1 MNIIDIV
8 VLIGAAMLGGFLG
21 VSLQGR
27 ITKDVKVVLAFT
39 GAYLFALA
47 VLHLMPE
54 IYFHLAEEAGIYILA
69 GFLLQ
74 LVLEYFSK
82 GVEHGH
88 IHHSDKV
95 RGLFPWGI
103 YISLVLHSL
112 IEGLPLAGGDI
123 AGLHDHAHGGHG
135 HAHDHNHSHGNA
147 LLIGIAIHKI
157 PEALALAA
165 LLYYYYE
172 SKVKTLAMTA
182 LYATATPLGMWA
194 GKSVLT
200 DFNGDATRIYAIML
214 SVAVGIF
221 LHVSTTIIFE
231 AEEHHK
237 FNVKK
242 AVAILLGLGLV
253 WVSTR
258 F

>member
-1 MNIIDIV
+1 MTLTAV
-8 VLIGAAMLGGFLG
+8 SVLIGAALAGGILGIT
-21 VSLQGR
+21 LQGR
-27 ITKDVKVVLAFT
+27 ITKDVKVVLAFS

-54 IYFHLAEEAGIYILA
+54 IYHRLAEEAGIYILA
-69 GFLLQ
+69 GFLIQ

-88 IHHSDKV
+88 VHKSDQV
-95 RGLFPWGI
+95 RGLFPTGI
-103 YISLVLHSL
+103 YLSLVLHSV
-112 IEGLPLAGGDI
+112 IEGLPLAGED
-123 AGLHDHAHGGHG
+123 AAALHGHG
-135 HAHDHNHSHGNA
+135 HAHAHDHSHGHA
-147 LLIGIAIHKI
+147 LLIGIAVHKV

-165 LLYYYYE
+165 LLFYYFE
-172 SKVKTLAMTA
+172 NRLKTLAMVGIYA
-182 LYATATPLGMWA
+182 LATPLGMWA
-194 GKSVLT
+194 GAAFLA
-200 DFNGDATRIYAIML
+200 DAGADAARLYAML
-214 SVAVGIF
+214 LAVAVGIF

-237 FNVKK
+237 FDFKK
-242 AVAILLGLGLV
+242 AAAILLGLALV

>member
-1 MNIIDIV
+1 MTLTAV
-8 VLIGAAMLGGFLG
+8 FVLIAAALAGGVLGIT
-21 VSLQGR
+21 LQGR
-27 ITKDVKVVLAFT
+27 MTKDVKVVLAFS

-54 IYFHLAEEAGIYILA
+54 IYHHLAEDAGIYILA
-69 GFLLQ
+69 GFLIQ

-88 IHHSDKV
+88 VHKSDQV
-95 RGLFPWGI
+95 RGLFPTGI
-103 YISLVLHSL
+103 YISLVLHSI
-112 IEGLPLAGGDI
+112 IEGLPLAGEE
-123 AGLHDHAHGGHG
+123 AAALHSHHGHT
-135 HAHDHNHSHGNA
+135 HAHDHSHGHA
-147 LLIGIAIHKI
+147 LLIGIAVHKL

-165 LLYYYYE
+165 LLFYYYE
-172 SKVKTLAMTA
+172 NRLKTLAMVG
-182 LYATATPLGMWA
+182 LYALATPLGMWA
-194 GKSVLT
+194 GAAFLSEA
-200 DFNGDATRIYAIML
+200 GEDAARLYAIL
-214 SVAVGIF
+214 LAVAVGIF

-237 FNVKK
+237 FDVKK
-242 AVAILLGLGLV
+242 AVAILLGLALV

>member
-1 MNIIDIV
+1 MNYVDIAI
-8 VLIGAAMLGGFLG
+8 LIGAAMLGGGLG

-27 ITKDVKVVLAFT
+27 ITKDVKVVLAFS
-39 GAYLFALA
+39 GAYVFALA

-54 IYFHLAEEAGIYILA
+54 IYHHLAEEAGIYVLV

-88 IHHSDKV
+88 IHHSDQV
-95 RGLFPWGI
+95 RGLFPVGI
-103 YISLVLHSL
+103 YVSLVLHSL
-112 IEGLPLAGGDI
+112 IEGLPLAGGEI
-123 AGLHDHAHGGHG
+123 AGHHHHG
-135 HAHDHNHSHGNA
+135 HAHSHGDA

-165 LLYYYYE
+165 LLYYYYKN
-172 SKVKTLAMTA
+172 KVKTLAMTA
-182 LYATATPLGMWA
+182 LYATATPLGMWI
-194 GKSVLT
+194 GKTVLG
-200 DFNGDATRIYAIML
+200 DFQGDVVRLYSIML

-242 AVAILLGLGLV
+242 TVAILLGLGLV

>member
-1 MNIIDIV
+1 MSYIDIA

-54 IYFHLAEEAGIYILA
+54 IYHHLAEEAGMYILV

-74 LVLEYFSK
+74 LILEYFSK

-95 RGLFPWGI
+95 RGLFPLGI
-103 YISLVLHSL
+103 YLSLVIHSL
-112 IEGLPLAGGDI
+112 IEGLPLAGGDM
-123 AGLHDHAHGGHG
+123 AGLHDHGHSHSHEHG
-135 HAHDHNHSHGNA
+135 HSNA
-147 LLIGIAIHKI
+147 LLIGIAIHKV

-172 SKVKTLAMTA
+172 SKVKTIAMTA

-194 GKSVLT
+194 GKSLLT
-200 DFNGDATRIYAIML
+200 DFDGDATRLYAIML

>member
-1 MNIIDIV
+1 MSLSTVAI
-8 VLIGAAMLGGFLG
+8 LIGAAMVGGVAGIYLH
-21 VSLQGR
+21 GR
-27 ITKDVKVVLAFT
+27 ITKDVKVVLAFS

-54 IYFHLAEEAGIYILA
+54 IYLHLAETAGLYVLL

-74 LVLEYFSK
+74 ILMDYFSK
-82 GVEHGH
+82 GIEHGH
-88 IHHSDKV
+88 VHLSDQM
-95 RGLFPWGI
+95 RGVFPLGI

-112 IEGLPLAGGDI
+112 IEGLPLSGE
-123 AGLHDHAHGGHG
+123 HVGHS
-135 HAHDHNHSHGNA
+135 HSHGESHDHSHA

-165 LLYYYYE
+165 LLYHYYS
-172 SKVKTLAMTA
+172 SKVKTLAMLF
-182 LYATATPLGMWA
+182 LYALATPLGMWIGLSFMNNA
-194 GKSVLT
+194 GV
-200 DFNGDATRIYAIML
+200 DAEKTYAILL
-214 SVAVGIF
+214 SIAVGIF

-231 AEEHHK
+231 AEEHHH
-237 FNVKK
+237 FNAKK

-253 WVSTR
+253 WLSTA